1 MIIKPITNE
10 YELKQAIEL
19 DKKAYK
25 DETLMGSLERCK
37 QWLDACPDMYISIYD
52 NEKMVG
58 YINFVPLTPACFEK
72 FKNGEMS
79 DDEIQGSDI
88 LPYHKGKNLCLL
100 MSIVVDEKYQNGE
113 TINLLTNA
121 LFDKINSLAKE
132 KKYIT
137 KILAECVSIDGKKY
151 VTRTFDSKKITNSK
165 NGEIYLCTVKK

>member
-79 DDEIQGSDI
+79 DDEIQDSDI
-88 LPYHKGKNLCLL
+88 LPYHKGENLCLL

-137 KILAECVSIDGKKY
+137 QILAECVSDDGKKY
-151 VTRTFDSKKITNSK
+151 VTRTFESKKITNSK
-165 NGEIYLCTVKK
+165 NGEIYICTVKK